1 MGSWVARE
9 LISQKYEPVLY
20 DERSDLSLLED
31 IKAKVEFVQGDI
43 LDLSCLIQTLK
54 KFKVERII
62 HTAALTSPP
71 NPLIGVKVNTEGTIN
86 IFEAASIMEAKRV
99 VYISSKAVYG
109 GITGENAHP
118 TYKPMSEDYRKN
130 PDSVYGATKVASEF
144 MASYYEKKLGLDV
157 VSLRFAFIY
166 GPGKSQRYAGTSI
179 HGRIIENAAKGVE
192 TKIPRGRD
200 QKTDVVYIK
209 DVAKAITTACFRPE
223 LKGRVYH
230 IGSGEGTT
238 LIDLAREV
246 KKFFP
251 SAIIEVG
258 PGVDYLGD
266 NRSHYCVFDI
276 TRAREEL
283 GFTPQF
289 PIGKG
294 VEDYIRNLNY

>member
-9 LISQKYEPVLY
+9 LIDQNYEPILF
-20 DERSDLSLLED
+20 DARSDFSFLED
-31 IKAKVEFVQGDI
+31 IKGKFEFVQGDI
-43 LDLSCLIQTLK
+43 LDLDSLIQTLK

-62 HTAALTSPP
+62 HTAALTTPP
-71 NPLIGVKVNTEGTIN
+71 NPTIGVKVNVEGTIN
-86 IFEAASIMEAKRV
+86 IFEAARIMEVRRV

-109 GITGENAHP
+109 AITGENAHP
-118 TYKPMSEDYRKN
+118 TYKPISEDYRKT

-144 MASYYEKKLGLDV
+144 MASHYGKKLGLDI

-166 GPGKSQRYAGTSI
+166 GPGKSQRYGGTSI
-179 HGRIIENAAKGVE
+179 QGRMIENAAKGLE
-192 TKIPRGRD
+192 TSIPQGKD
-200 QKTDVVYIK
+200 QKTDLVYIK
-209 DVAKAITTACFRPE
+209 DVAKAITTACFKPE

-238 LIDLAREV
+238 LLDLAREIR
-246 KKFFP
+246 KFFP
-251 SAIIEVG
+251 TVRIEVG
-258 PGVDYLGD
+258 PGIDYLGD

-289 PIGKG
+289 LIGKG
-294 VEDYIRNLNY
+294 VEDYIRNLG